1 MDVASIVAI
10 FAALGVMLG
19 LILTIL
25 ELRQL
30 IAQRKMEMMMSIV
43 PWFKMD
49 NREISDSVSLVM
61 TTEYKDYDDFETKY
75 GDPFS
80 ASGPVPR
87 AYQNVSGFWDG
98 LGLLYRKRIVDR
110 ALVREF
116 YQFAVPFEWEKMKPI
131 VLGIRSKYHEPNLYD
146 EFEYLAG
153 EMRKE
158 GGT

>member
-10 FAALGVMLG
+10 LAALGVMIG

-49 NREISDSVSLVM
+49 NKEISDSVSLVV
-61 TTEYKDYDDFETKY
+61 TTEYKDYDDFVTKY

-87 AYQNVSGFWDG
+87 AFQNMSGFWDG

-110 ALVREF
+110 ALVKEF
-116 YQFAVPFEWEKMKPI
+116 YQFAVPFEWEKVNTI
-131 VLGIRSKYHEPNLYD
+131 ILGMREKYHEPGLYD

>member
-1 MDVASIVAI
+1 MI
-10 FAALGVMLG
+10 G
-19 LILTIL
+19 LVLTIL

-49 NREISDSVSLVM
+49 NKEISDSVSLVM
-61 TTEYKDYDDFETKY
+61 TTEYKDYDDFVIKF

-87 AYQNVSGFWDG
+87 AFQNVSGFWEG

-110 ALVREF
+110 TLVKEF
-116 YQFAVPFEWEKMKPI
+116 YNFAVPFEWEKMKPI
-131 VLGIRSKYHEPNLYD
+131 VLGMRERYHEPGLYD

-153 EMRKE
+153 ELIKK